1 MAYNT
6 VLVKSTPQG
15 PIKKE
20 WLMDATIQPGML
32 VEYASGTR
40 IQVLSATLDP
50 TLRVVVEDFET
61 SISATYASGDLIPFV
76 VPQSGDE
83 IMLWATSAAAA
94 TISVTNTVFSD
105 GNGFV
110 HLGTAIAGTPGVA
123 LALETIVLVA
133 NTPQRILC
141 EVL

>member
-1 MAYNT
+1 MAYRN

-20 WLMDATIQPGML
+20 WLMDATVQPGML

-61 SISATYASGDLIPFV
+61 PIDGTYASGDLIPFIM
-76 VPQSGDE
+76 PQVGDE
-83 IMLWATSAAAA
+83 VMLWATSTAAA

-105 GNGFV
+105 GNGFI

-123 LALETIVLVA
+123 LALETVVLVA
-133 NTPQRILC
+133 NTPARILC

>member
-1 MAYNT
+1 MAYRN

-40 IQVLSATLDP
+40 IQMNTATLDP
-50 TLRVVVEDFET
+50 TLRVAVEDFET
-61 SISATYASGDLIPFV
+61 PIDGTYASGDLIPFV

-83 IMLWATSAAAA
+83 IMLWATSTAAA
-94 TISVTNTVFSD
+94 TISVTNPVFAVT
-105 GNGFV
+105 GGFV

-123 LALETIVLVA
+123 VALETVVLVA
-133 NTPQRILC
+133 NTPARILC